1 MSLLNRF
8 SNLIKK
14 SADALLAPAEDP
26 REKFTDTQHQPRQ
39 LLQQVSHALAQTQT
53 LLQQM
58 TGRQTL
64 LQNRVTE
71 LEKEAREALAAGREP
86 LAAGRE
92 ALARMILQRR
102 QAILTEIAGITQQ
115 IQATQQEETRLLLVK
130 QRVEAQMDAL
140 QTRQQVLAAQYSAA
154 EANVRLTESLSGVAD
169 TFSGMGL
176 TLEETATRVGQM
188 QARAA
193 AVNDLLENGV
203 LDQDMLGGDS
213 VAGVLKGMDENEAVE
228 AYLAVLQ
235 REMGHSG
242 PGGR

>member
-8 SNLIKK
+8 TTLIKK

-26 REKFTDTQHQPRQ
+26 REKFTDPQHQPRH
-39 LLQQVSHALAQTQT
+39 LLQQVSHALTQTQT

-58 TGRQTL
+58 TGRQTV
-64 LQNRVTE
+64 LQNRVAE
-71 LEKEAREALAAGREP
+71 LEKEAREALRTQGEP

-102 QAILTEIAGITQQ
+102 QAILTEIAGITEQ

-154 EANVRLTESLSGVAD
+154 EANVRLTESLSGVAG

-193 AVNDLLENGV
+193 AVNDLLENGI
-203 LDQDMLGGDS
+203 LDQDMLGGES
-213 VAGVLKGMDENEAVE
+213 TTGVLKGKEEDEAVE

-235 REMGHSG
+235 REIGHSG
-242 PGGR
+242 QVGR